1 MYKKVVKT
9 YKVNINGKTEFIT
22 VITTVLIYLQGY
34 LNQFISMHSLWS
46 QITKQTTTIFTNQRK
61 KRL

>member
-22 VITTVLIYLQGY
+22 VITTVLIYQQRY
-34 LNQFISMHSLWS
+34 LNEFLSMYFLWS
-46 QITKQTTTIFTNQRK
+46 
-61 KRL
+61 

>member
-22 VITTVLIYLQGY
+22 VITTVLIYLKGS
-34 LNQFISMHSLWS
+34 LTELLSMHSLWREIFK
-46 QITKQTTTIFTNQRK
+46 QITNFFTNQK
-61 KRL
+61 KTL

>member
-9 YKVNINGKTEFIT
+9 YKVNINGKMKFIT

-34 LNQFISMHSLWS
+34 LNEFL
-46 QITKQTTTIFTNQRK
+46 
-61 KRL
+61 